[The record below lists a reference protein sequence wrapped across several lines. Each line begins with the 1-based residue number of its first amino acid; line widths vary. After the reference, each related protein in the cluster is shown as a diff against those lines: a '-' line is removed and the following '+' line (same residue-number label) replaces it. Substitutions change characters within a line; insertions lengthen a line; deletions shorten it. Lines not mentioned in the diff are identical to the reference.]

1 MHTMPLTKT
10 ALLVID
16 VQHGLFDGAPNRRR
30 RALALE
36 WPVTLAADAHTF
48 TTRSKSHRR
57 ATALASPLKRHP

>member
-1 MHTMPLTKT
+1 MHTMPLMET
-10 ALLVID
+10 ALLAID
-16 VQHGLFDGAPNRRR
+16 VQHGLFDGAPDRRR

-57 ATALASPLKRHP
+57 ATALKRHP